1 MSMAALGHHM
11 TCINLY
17 RQLATYTGMTLQT
30 SPHGGIS
37 IKRVLHE
44 PKIST
49 VMMIEKTIL
58 GREDYPTRTE
68 LWNSLPKKV
77 QYQTF
82 QRALQYL
89 ESHGTIAIN
98 DEGQIFYTGVNNP
111 KLRKLLATS
120 VPA

>member
-1 MSMAALGHHM
+1 
-11 TCINLY
+11 
-17 RQLATYTGMTLQT
+17 MTLQT
-30 SPHGGIS
+30 ARHSRIS

-49 VMMIEKTIL
+49 MMMIEKAIL
-58 GREDYPTRTE
+58 DHQDYLMRTE

-89 ESHGTIAIN
+89 ESHGTIAID
-98 DEGQIFYTGVNNP
+98 DEGKIFYTGVNNQ

>member
-1 MSMAALGHHM
+1 
-11 TCINLY
+11 
-17 RQLATYTGMTLQT
+17 MTLQAARR
-30 SPHGGIS
+30 SGVS

-49 VMMIEKTIL
+49 VMMIEKAIL
-58 GREDYPTRTE
+58 DHEDYPTRTK

-89 ESHGTIAIN
+89 EGHGTIAI
-98 DEGQIFYTGVNNP
+98 DEEGQIFYTGVNNP

>member
-1 MSMAALGHHM
+1 
-11 TCINLY
+11 
-17 RQLATYTGMTLQT
+17 MTLQT
-30 SPHGGIS
+30 TPHSGIS

-49 VMMIEKTIL
+49 VMMIEKAIL
-58 GREDYPTRTE
+58 DHEDYPTRTE